1 MKNVSKCLLSV
12 AAFYITTV
20 SAIATTFI
28 NGGFEDAD
36 FNGWTLHSG
45 TWNSTSQTQNDSHQG
60 DSAIIST
67 PATTD
72 ANTLGHLYGVLQGN
86 DSLRLNDSANG
97 AHFSTLTQT
106 VVGYTDPAMYF
117 GFAAVLEN
125 PDSGHTGAQTPQFSF
140 SIFDV
145 TLGRSLYSV
154 AFDSLNAASMGVTWN
169 TGLRNGGNS
178 STWMYTDWNVIHV
191 DTSVLSGYNGH
202 TFTVSV
208 AAYDC
213 ALGGH
218 VNAALK

>member
-1 MKNVSKCLLSV
+1 
-12 AAFYITTV
+12 
-20 SAIATTFI
+20 
-28 NGGFEDAD
+28 
-36 FNGWTLHSG
+36 
-45 TWNSTSQTQNDSHQG
+45 
-60 DSAIIST
+60 
-67 PATTD
+67 
-72 ANTLGHLYGVLQGN
+72 
-86 DSLRLNDSANG
+86 
-97 AHFSTLTQT
+97 
-106 VVGYTDPAMYF
+106 MYF

-145 TLGRSLYSV
+145 SLGRSLYSV

-218 VNAALK
+218 GGYAYVDSFQNSLPVANHGTFNLLQADQLGSVPEPGALWMCLMGMLSVCWRYGRSAFSKLSCQK